1 MGRPRQ
7 ADLRREVTNMAEIKN
22 LDALHRTVRSAAEA
36 YCGRVLTL
44 LGPRVKGIAAYGSA
58 TGPDFLP
65 GRSNV
70 NLALVVDSLRADAL
84 RPLLGMVK
92 WGAKK
97 RIVPPLVVT
106 PEYLEASLDVFP
118 IEYLEIAQTQAVLVG
133 DDFFG
138 GLPISGEHLRLE
150 CEARLRAACLRTRQ
164 AYLEIGLARR
174 GPERVLHASVT
185 SIVPV
190 LRGVLKLKG
199 AAVPGSKVGIVE
211 AAGQLLGADLGIL
224 VAVLRDRAGDE
235 KIQGRDSHTVL
246 AEYLD
251 ALEAMTGRL
260 DRA

>member
-118 IEYLEIAQTQAVLVG
+118 IEYHEIAQTQAVLVG
-133 DDFFG
+133 
-138 GLPISGEHLRLE
+138 LPISGEHWRLE

>member
-1 MGRPRQ
+1 
-7 ADLRREVTNMAEIKN
+7 MAEIKS
-22 LDALHRTVRSAAEA
+22 LDALHPSVRSATEA
-36 YCGRVLTL
+36 YCGRILTL
-44 LGPRVKGIAAYGSA
+44 AGPRVKAISAYGSA

-70 NLALVVDSLRADAL
+70 NLVLVLDSLRADAL
-84 RPLLGMVK
+84 RPLLGVVK
-92 WGAKK
+92 SGARK

-138 GLPISGEHLRLE
+138 GLAISGEHLRLE
-150 CEARLRAACLRTRQ
+150 CESRLRVACLRTRQ

-174 GPERVLHASVT
+174 GPEQVLHASAT

-190 LRGVLKLKG
+190 LRAVLKLKG
-199 AAVPGSKVGIVE
+199 AEAPERKVGIVE
-211 AAGQLLGADLGIL
+211 AAGRLLGMDLGIL
-224 VAVLRDRAGDE
+224 VAVLRDKAGDE
-235 KIQGRDSHTVL
+235 KILGRDSHRVL

-251 ALEAMTGRL
+251 ALEALTGHL